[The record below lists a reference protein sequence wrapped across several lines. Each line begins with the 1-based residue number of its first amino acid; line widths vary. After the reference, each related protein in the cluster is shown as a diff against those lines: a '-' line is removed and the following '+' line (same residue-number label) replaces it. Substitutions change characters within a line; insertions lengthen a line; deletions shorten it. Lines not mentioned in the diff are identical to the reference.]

1 MQLSAWEYFNEFFYE
16 LNKGL
21 EAIFAVDKL
30 LGKENSSSTHV
41 PDLHPASNMTHYEN
55 TKNDYLTK
63 YVKFSVV
70 WSFASLINLDVY
82 ASKITIYSS
91 Q

>member
-1 MQLSAWEYFNEFFYE
+1 MMRIQSVLETSENLHILTQLSAREHFNEFFYE

-21 EAIFAVDKL
+21 ETIFAADKP

-41 PDLHPASNMTHYEN
+41 SDLYPTSNMTHYEN
-55 TKNDYLTK
+55 TRNGQLTK

-70 WSFASLINLDVY
+70 
-82 ASKITIYSS
+82 
-91 Q
+91 